1 MRGRS
6 LLFFMAFTLV
16 GTLVLLGLGTWQWQ
30 RRTEK
35 REFIAAI
42 EAAAKGP
49 PNSFAR
55 AQIWDRVTITGR
67 FLPDRIAYV
76 RTSRPAPK
84 PGERDSRGR
93 VPMSGFGVWV
103 MQAFE
108 YRTTGCMPPKCW
120 PNCPDQPC
128 PTDIM
133 LISRGFLPTPPN
145 GSIPSFE
152 TPQGEVTLTGFLRPA
167 EKEGIFPPYNNPAK
181 GVFFFRDAGQIAA
194 FLKLPN
200 APKASDSLPAFA
212 TFIDREAL
220 PDETAPPFGVEVK
233 DFLKAIPN
241 NHLEY
246 AITWWSLA
254 ATNIAVTGFF
264 LFARRRRKL
273 GLASDE
279 NAVTDAN

>member
-30 RRTEK
+30 RRAEK

-108 YRTTGCMPPKCW
+108 PLDAGKDEYGKTYSV
-120 PNCPDQPC
+120 
-128 PTDIM
+128 
-133 LISRGFLPTPPN
+133 LVSRGFLPTLPN
-145 GSIPSFE
+145 GAIPPFE
-152 TPQGEVTLTGFLRPA
+152 TPSGEVTLTGFLRPA
-167 EKEGIFPPYNNPAK
+167 EKEGVFPPHNDPAK